1 MPSDP
6 DDPRW
11 TERHILDSFLKAVGA
26 NHPQLVGFNS
36 NNADIP
42 IIVQRSIIH
51 GLDSHGF
58 AERPDKPWL
67 GMDYFSS
74 SSDGSIDLGQIL
86 GRWGTMPRLDEIVTL
101 SGIPGKIDVSGATV
115 WQLWIE
121 NRLRDIVNYNDFDAL
136 STYLLW
142 ARTAHFA
149 GLLSDKA
156 YEIEQVCVREL
167 IGREIEAGKTHLVR
181 YLARW
186 DELLEL
192 IARRRDA

>member
-1 MPSDP
+1 
-6 DDPRW
+6 
-11 TERHILDSFLKAVGA
+11 
-26 NHPQLVGFNS
+26 
-36 NNADIP
+36 
-42 IIVQRSIIH
+42 
-51 GLDSHGF
+51 
-58 AERPDKPWL
+58 KPWL
-67 GMDYFSS
+67 GMDYFNS

-86 GRWGTMPRLDEIVTL
+86 GRWGAMPRLDEIVTL

-115 WQLWIE
+115 WQLWME
-121 NRLRDIVNYNDFDAL
+121 KRLRDIVNYNDFDAL

-156 YEIEQVCVREL
+156 YEVEQRCVRDL
-167 IGREIEAGKTHLVR
+167 IGREIEAGKSHLVR